1 MHKHFSFLQWEGSTF
16 NFSQKSWVF
25 SSNKNMGL
33 TTKASFKVHLKGC
46 MVGRAGVGWRVGQP
60 SMQSMFSW
68 EGVYGPKNAH
78 QTETWGCRNNLA
90 KTDWP
95 ETADMCSTI
104 VQEAS
109 QLTGALGK
117 KPSTPPSNPAPS
129 SHLLP
134 WVSVYVTFWSGYQKL
149 DYSPPQPAW
158 PQLNITSAKTLFPN
172 EVTFWVPRR
181 VWTGGVTQFSGKL
194 PLCSAQ
200 TPGCNSWGK
209 CPTVTIVLGYSFLVC
224 SKSRDTGHVCIS
236 TSSWV

>member
-149 DYSPPQPAW
+149 DYSPPQPAD
-158 PQLNITSAKTLFPN
+158 LN
-172 EVTFWVPRR
+172 
-181 VWTGGVTQFSGKL
+181 
-194 PLCSAQ
+194 
-200 TPGCNSWGK
+200 
-209 CPTVTIVLGYSFLVC
+209 
-224 SKSRDTGHVCIS
+224 S
-236 TSSWV
+236 TSHLQRPCFPMRSHSESPGGCELGASLNSVESFHFAVLKLQAVTHEVNAPQSQLF